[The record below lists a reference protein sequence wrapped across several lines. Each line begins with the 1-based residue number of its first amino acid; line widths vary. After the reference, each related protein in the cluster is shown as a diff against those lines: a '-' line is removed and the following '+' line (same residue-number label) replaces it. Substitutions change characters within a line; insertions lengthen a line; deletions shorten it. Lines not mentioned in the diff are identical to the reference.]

1 MIKLILEWFGILNI
15 HFTMENLE
23 IKKKMDQEFKL
34 A

>member
-23 IKKKMDQEFKL
+23 IKKKNGSGI
-34 A
+34 